1 MGLYDNWQLANS
13 TKTKDF
19 AGTMAPELKEVKASA
34 EDRYY
39 KAQDLMLGTQEKLG
53 TAEVLPQDQAAWE
66 QISNEATGKINEWAT
81 RGDLENALPDL
92 YRTASKAGV
101 KMVALAN
108 NTKKREQIKKDLD
121 DREKYGYLNPATKDY
136 ILGKADENF
145 KGTTFDEYN
154 RPVNSYGYSVK
165 PTKQVDNIA
174 RAKRALEGLVP
185 EGDSTITTEVGRA
198 EAAANML
205 ESVKTGN
212 GWKGL
217 SKERIQQALA
227 AAIESDPEWKASIDQ
242 DARTSTYQNNITE
255 EMAQKV
261 IADPASQVGQAALK
275 LVKENNYSAK
285 EAVEEVNTVLHR
297 NDTYRS
303 LGTFADAASYFDI
316 THSEQ
321 ITDRGI
327 PKEGPTGPTTPGGW
341 IPSSQGLTLNLPDEH
356 VAYKD
361 YVTKENEINARIAD
375 LNKKLDPANTAVNE
389 RERAVAQEDLANATA
404 ELNMNRFKKTD
415 FQNQRQVQY
424 EDATI
429 EEPTAVKTEVKDGKK
444 VTRHIDWQ
452 EVKKDNRE
460 LQRKTFDDLENA
472 VVSSNGG
479 PSLPSAIVSL
489 PLAVTSGANSKK
501 YKLTGT
507 GVHIGAMTPVVMNE
521 LQTLSTKD
529 RNSVFNAIIDKKS
542 TTDLPI
548 KSTREAEKVTALT
561 PGMGAVSSYLKV
573 KRLAKEGMMAS
584 EQMVTLNTADGPKT
598 ISKNLYETLTTVAR
612 SSETPVYKKVVEKVE
627 KMPTPS
633 IRASNYTL
641 TGEKYKDVRDAIVS
655 FANTEQLIDPTT
667 MKAVAPAQVNAALE
681 DPKLVTVTG
690 YIPEL
695 NYGTIRTPQGQFF
708 VDLNSSNTRKRVAQL
723 LDASSD
729 QDLRVMSDILAPSRD
744 PSTGD
749 HEGANLYPQ
758 YLNKLRS
765 SFDFIPIT
773 RGDNTPFT
781 TENGNA
787 VSLLQHPKH
796 GTYTIYQTLPNGKKE
811 ALHSGLSLNAAISYY
826 HYAQRN

>member
-53 TAEVLPQDQAAWE
+53 TAQVLPQDQAAWE

-92 YRTASKAGV
+92 YRTASKTGV

-108 NTKKREQIKKDLD
+108 NTKKREEIKKDLD

-327 PKEGPTGPTTPGGW
+327 PKEGTTSPKGPKTPEGW

-375 LNKKLDPANTAVNE
+375 INKKLDPANTAVNE
-389 RERAVAQEDLANATA
+389 RERAVAQEDLASATA
-404 ELNMNRFKKTD
+404 ELNMNQFKKTD

-429 EEPTAVKTEVKDGKK
+429 DEPTAVKTEVKDNKK
-444 VTRHIDWQ
+444 VTRHISWQ
-452 EVKKDNRE
+452 EVKKENKDAGVKA
-460 LQRKTFDDLENA
+460 LTTALENVKEGRPA
-472 VVSSNGG
+472 YGFVSSNKDELLKIK
-479 PSLPSAIVSL
+479 PETQELIIKAITNGEV
-489 PLAVTSGANSKK
+489 
-501 YKLTGT
+501 
-507 GVHIGAMTPVVMNE
+507 GVENPV
-521 LQTLSTKD
+521 
-529 RNSVFNAIIDKKS
+529 
-542 TTDLPI
+542 
-548 KSTREAEKVTALT
+548 TREKRKTSMLDYST
-561 PGMGAVSSYLKV
+561 PGALALSATMIFGENSMGKMQDLV
-573 KRLAKEGMMAS
+573 
-584 EQMVTLNTADGPKT
+584 EQTVTLNTDKGPVELSKSLYTGLRKT
-598 ISKNLYETLTTVAR
+598 VKL
-612 SSETPVYKKVVEKVE
+612 SETPLHRKIVEKVE

-641 TGEKYKDVRDAIVS
+641 TGEKYKDVRDAIGS

-667 MKAVAPAQVNAALE
+667 MKAAKSAQVNAALE
-681 DPKLVTVTG
+681 DQTKITVTG

-695 NYGTIRTPQGQFF
+695 NYGRIRTPQGEFF

-765 SFDFIPIT
+765 SFDFIPIA

-781 TENGNA
+781 TKEGNA
-787 VSLLQHPKH
+787 ISLLQHPKN

-811 ALHSGLSLNAAISYY
+811 ALHSGLTLNAAITYY